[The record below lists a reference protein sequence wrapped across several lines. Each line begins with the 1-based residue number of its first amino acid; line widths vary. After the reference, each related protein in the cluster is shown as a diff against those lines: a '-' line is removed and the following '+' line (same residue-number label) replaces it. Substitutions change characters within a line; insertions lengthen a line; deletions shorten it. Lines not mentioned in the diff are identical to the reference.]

1 MASLIRKPFLVAS
14 LILFAAAFA
23 IEAGSRIWINPPVA
37 GVAHAPRPGL
47 GIPSLAALDALVVLT
62 IVITMLIGLEV
73 PGVGRLTGIASV
85 IVSFFGCL
93 GSLVFLFVTIAMLML
108 MIGLLLAVPFG
119 TAVYMAIYGSF
130 PRGTAGAT
138 LAVIL
143 LLKLAGLFCLVLGS
157 AQVLKSKMLVLL
169 FACTIGLTVLLSF
182 LHGFP
187 PGVLASITD
196 AIGAIIAFIVAI
208 IWAII
213 YFVVGIMSVIKNLK
227 LKQAAGVIPQ

>member
-1 MASLIRKPFLVAS
+1 MTSLSRKPFVVAS

-62 IVITMLIGLEV
+62 IVITTLVALEV
-73 PGVGRLTGIASV
+73 PGVGRITGIASV
-85 IVSFFGCL
+85 IVSFLGCL
-93 GSLVFLFVTIAMLML
+93 GSLILLFVTIAMLLL

-119 TAVYMAIYGSF
+119 TAVYMAMYGSF

-138 LAVIL
+138 LALVV

-157 AQVLKSKMLVLL
+157 AQVLKSKMLVFL
-169 FACTIGLTVLLSF
+169 FACTIGLTLLLSF

-213 YFVVGIMSVIKNLK
+213 YFIVGIMSVIKNFK

>member
-1 MASLIRKPFLVAS
+1 MTSLLRKPFLVWS
-14 LILFAAAFA
+14 LVLFAAAFA
-23 IEAGSRIWINPPVA
+23 IEAGSRIWINPRVVDVA
-37 GVAHAPRPGL
+37 NAPTPGL

-62 IVITMLIGLEV
+62 VVITLLVGLQV
-73 PGVGRLTGIASV
+73 PGVGRISGIATV
-85 IVSFFGCL
+85 IVSFLGCL
-93 GSLVFLFVTIAMLML
+93 GSLILLFVTIGLLLL

-119 TAVYMAIYGSF
+119 TAVYMAAYGSF

-138 LAVIL
+138 LGLIVV
-143 LLKLAGLFCLVLGS
+143 LKLAGLFCLVVGS
-157 AQVLKSKMLVLL
+157 EQILKSKLLILL

-213 YFVVGIMSVIKNLK
+213 YFVVGIISVIKNLK
-227 LKQAAGVIPQ
+227 LKQAAGITPQ